1 MGQFRIQ
8 CRIQSPV
15 CVPAL
20 RQLPRPSLAHEY
32 ARGSCATSIPAGM
45 SPASPRDI
53 PRSCPELL
61 LCQTCWC
68 WGGFWGP
75 ERFLLRL
82 KLCPRI
88 VMDLTGIPMEKKR
101 GAVGLHP
108 EGWDELGPSG
118 RVEMGAVLWRSSGLH
133 GKLRCV
139 FGTHWDSK
147 VA

>member
-1 MGQFRIQ
+1 M
-8 CRIQSPV
+8 
-15 CVPAL
+15 
-20 RQLPRPSLAHEY
+20 
-32 ARGSCATSIPAGM
+32 
-45 SPASPRDI
+45 
-53 PRSCPELL
+53 
-61 LCQTCWC
+61 
-68 WGGFWGP
+68 
-75 ERFLLRL
+75 LRL

-108 EGWDELGPSG
+108 EGWDGLGPSG

-147 VA
+147 VAWDELVGKIWGRERCLNRLGVRNEAFRFKIGMTFPYRL